1 MVEEEH
7 IFMEEKISS
16 FHFSQFLKSMGENT
30 ANYHSFPED
39 TPQKI
44 VVCYKNIIYTFL
56 ENAKDASIQIIVET
70 PQKKD
75 IYFSWDAF
83 LKKRDSYFLQSHPLN
98 FIC

>member
-7 IFMEEKISS
+7 IFMGEKKSS
-16 FHFSQFLKSMGENT
+16 FHFFQFLKSIEENT
-30 ANYHSFPED
+30 ASHHSFPED
-39 TPQKI
+39 PLEKI

-75 IYFSWDAF
+75 IYFSWDTF
-83 LKKRDSYFLQSHPLN
+83 LKKRDRYFLHSHPLN

>member
-1 MVEEEH
+1 MVEDLS
-7 IFMEEKISS
+7 MENENSS
-16 FHFSQFLKSMGENT
+16 SHFSQFLKSMGENT
-30 ANYHSFPED
+30 ANYYSFPED
-39 TPQKI
+39 PPQKI

-56 ENAKDASIQIIVET
+56 ENAKNASIQIIVET

-83 LKKRDSYFLQSHPLN
+83 LKKRDSYFLHSHPLN